1 MSVSGCSQAASDPD
15 RQEDV
20 AEEDVA
26 GMFEGESIFSL
37 INADNVARMIQ
48 GKWRQKIAR
57 RRVAARRAEKKEQ
70 DLAAAKMQA
79 IARRR
84 KAKSRVDELTKHGE
98 RVAAVLPLEE
108 ASVRSRLIARTAAD
122 TEWGG
127 RTAESLAAMRALA
140 AHYGDD
146 PDTPAIPE
154 EAAAS
159 ETGEPG
165 DE

>member
-1 MSVSGCSQAASDPD
+1 M
-15 RQEDV
+15 
-20 AEEDVA
+20 A

-84 KAKSRVDELTKHGE
+84 KAKSRVDELTKHGRGKWHGE
-98 RVAAVLPLEE
+98 FDSHNNDRHDDEHLGTQASDTLLDHGGDAAFVGFG
-108 ASVRSRLIARTAAD
+108 D
-122 TEWGG
+122 
-127 RTAESLAAMRALA
+127 
-140 AHYGDD
+140 AHHEHQLNHEK
-146 PDTPAIPE
+146 PPE
-154 EAAAS
+154 
-159 ETGEPG
+159 
-165 DE
+165 DFHW